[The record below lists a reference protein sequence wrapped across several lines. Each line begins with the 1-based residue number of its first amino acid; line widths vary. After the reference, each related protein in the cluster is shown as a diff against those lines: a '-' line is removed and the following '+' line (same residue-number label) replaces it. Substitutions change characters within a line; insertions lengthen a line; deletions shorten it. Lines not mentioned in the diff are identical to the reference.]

1 MAHAVFKTTELL
13 EQILQHAIAEH
24 TNDSFLTTGQHPV
37 DLFPD
42 FPGDRSRPVT
52 KRRPI
57 TTGAV
62 YLRVCKSWSDAGLRP
77 LYHTVVLSR
86 HSKPTYPGVARRGGQ
101 VASLVKSLRHHREPN
116 LGRYIRVLVLYNNID
131 FGETFEEL
139 FKYTKNLHTLSIAL
153 NFEDVEYGETF
164 DSLIKILP
172 SITPCALI
180 LRDVPFVAPS
190 DLRPEGGPPI
200 SDFSFS
206 SDVGSLVYQIS
217 ACLKNEWK
225 DSLEV
230 LRVAM
235 PSVVGPRHSPIY
247 EGLPFLTRLRELH
260 LRKSALIPV
269 HAPYNPEAPVTAEY
283 LKTLPSLQQVT
294 LQCDPFSLPL
304 EFCEDTLNFRIIFKP
319 VPKKD
324 KEEDCIV
331 NDARYKQISKEIVD
345 KLYLD
350 YPDLPPIFRRILGG

>member
-1 MAHAVFKTTELL
+1 MAHVVFKMTELL

-42 FPGDRSRPVT
+42 FPGEPSRPVL

-62 YLRVCKSWSDAGLRP
+62 YLRVCKRWSDVGLRP

-86 HSKPTYPGVARRGGQ
+86 RRGQ
-101 VASLVKSLRHHREPN
+101 VASLVNSLRHHREPS
-116 LGRYIRVLVLYNNID
+116 LGRYIRVLVLHNNIE

-139 FKYTKNLHTLSIAL
+139 FKYTKNLHTLSISIHFTA
-153 NFEDVEYGETF
+153 NEHAN
-164 DSLIKILP
+164 SLMSILP
-172 SITPCALI
+172 CITPRALI
-180 LRDVPFVAPS
+180 LRDVPYGRLCS
-190 DLRPEGGPPI
+190 WRPDNGPCI
-200 SDFSFS
+200 SDFGFS
-206 SDVGSLVYQIS
+206 PPDIESLVDQIS

-247 EGLPFLTRLRELH
+247 DALPFLTRLQELH
-260 LRKSALIPV
+260 LRKSAIIPV
-269 HAPYNPEAPVTAEY
+269 HSPYNPEPPITAEY
-283 LKTLPSLQQVT
+283 LKTLPSLRQVT

-319 VPKKD
+319 VNVSYKD
-324 KEEDCIV
+324 KEEEGCFV
-331 NDARYKQISKEIVD
+331 SSERLKQLQREELD
-345 KLYLD
+345 RLYLAF
-350 YPDLPPIFRRILGG
+350 PQFV